1 MIPELGQFALI
12 LAFCLAL
19 VQATLPL
26 AGAALGKS
34 EWMALA
40 RPAAAGQFVFV
51 AIAFGVL
58 EYAFLHDDFS
68 VLFVAQH
75 SNSAL
80 PIFYKF
86 TAAWGG
92 HEGSMLFWITMLA
105 IWTVAVVAGSRSQPQ
120 EFVSRVLGVL
130 GVVSAGIIAF
140 ALFTSNPFMRLT
152 PTPFDGADLNPLLQD
167 PGMIIHPPTLYV
179 GYVGM
184 AVPFAFAVA
193 ALLTGRLDKNWAKW
207 TRPWTVMAWVW
218 LTGGITLGSWWSYYE
233 LGWGGWW
240 AWDPVENS
248 SFMPW
253 LMATALLHSLAVTE
267 RRGIFKSWTVLLAIS
282 GFALSLLGTFLTR
295 SPVLV
300 SVHAFAADPARGMFI
315 LGLLGLFAGGALL
328 LYALRASKLEAEGG
342 FKEMSRE
349 TFLLANNVLLVVAA
363 LAVLLGTLY
372 PVFVDAIAN
381 KKVSVG
387 APVFDLFFLLPM
399 LPLAVLV
406 GVGMHSTWKV
416 TAAAALARR
425 LAWPAAIALA
435 AGIAIPMALFDEASL
450 LTIVSSA
457 IAFWVCATALL
468 DPLSRFVRRHAAPL
482 TRAQL
487 GMCLAHFGVGVFILG
502 VTFVSA
508 FTVEKD
514 VALRPGDRVE
524 IGGYEVHLREVRPVT
539 GPNYTAQ
546 EGVFDLSRHGN
557 IVTVVE
563 SQQRHYTVQQTD
575 MTEAAIDTRIGR
587 DVFIALSKDL
597 GAGAWAVRLQVKP
610 GIRFLWLGALLMALG
625 GIVAAT
631 DRRYRQPVR
640 VTSAAA
646 AAAKPTVAGT
656 T

>member
-26 AGAALGKS
+26 AGAALGKT

-152 PTPFDGADLNPLLQD
+152 PTPVDGADLNPLLQD

-328 LYALRASKLEAEGG
+328 LYALRARKLEAEGG
-342 FKEMSRE
+342 FKEISRE

-399 LPLAVLV
+399 LPLALLV

-435 AGIAIPMALFDEASL
+435 AGVAIPMALFDEASL
-450 LTIVSSA
+450 LTIASTA
-457 IAFWVCATALL
+457 IAFWVCVTALL
-468 DPLSRFVRRHAAPL
+468 DPLGRFVRRHAAPL

-557 IVTVVE
+557 MVTVLE

-631 DRRYRQPVR
+631 DRRYRQQVR
-640 VTSAAA
+640 VASAAA
-646 AAAKPTVAGT
+646 AAAKSPVAGT

>member
-19 VQATLPL
+19 VQAALPL
-26 AGAALGKS
+26 AGAAAGKP

-58 EYAFLHDDFS
+58 VYAFLNDDFS
-68 VLFVAQH
+68 VLFVYQH
-75 SNSAL
+75 SHSAL
-80 PIFYKF
+80 PAFYKF

-92 HEGSMLFWITMLA
+92 HEGSMLLWITVLA
-105 IWTVAVVAGSRSQPQ
+105 VWTVAVVAGSRSQPL
-120 EFVSRVLGVL
+120 EFASRVLGVL
-130 GVVSAGIIAF
+130 GVVSAGVIAF
-140 ALFTSNPFMRLT
+140 ALFTSNPFTRLA

-167 PGMIIHPPTLYV
+167 PGMIFHPPTLYM

-207 TRPWTVMAWVW
+207 TRPWTAMAWIW
-218 LTGGITLGSWWSYYE
+218 LTAGITLGSWWSYYE

-267 RRGIFKSWTVLLAIS
+267 RRGIFKSWTVLLAIA
-282 GFALSLLGTFLTR
+282 GFSLSLLGTFLTR

-315 LGLLGLFAGGALL
+315 LGLLGVFAGGSLL

-342 FKEMSRE
+342 FKELSRE
-349 TFLLANNVLLVVAA
+349 TFLLANNILLVIAA

-372 PVFVDAIAN
+372 PVFVDALAGE
-381 KKVSVG
+381 KVSVG

-399 LPLAVLV
+399 LPLAALL
-406 GVGMHSTWKV
+406 GVGMHSTWKI
-416 TAAAALARR
+416 TKGAPLAKR
-425 LAWPAAIALA
+425 LRWPAAIAVA
-435 AGIAIPMALFDEASL
+435 MGIAIPLALFAKVSL
-450 LTIVSSA
+450 LTLVASA
-457 IAFWVCATALL
+457 VGFWVCVAALL

-487 GMCLAHFGVGVFILG
+487 GMCLAHLGVGVFILG

-508 FTVEKD
+508 YTVEKD
-514 VALRPGDRVE
+514 VAMRPGDRVA
-524 IGGYEVHLREVRPVT
+524 IGDYEVHLRDVGPVT

-546 EGVFDLSRHGN
+546 EGEFELSRDGRS
-557 IVTVVE
+557 VTVMK
-563 SQQRHYTVQQTD
+563 SQQRHYPVQQTD
-575 MTEAAIDTRIGR
+575 MTEAAIDTRIER

-610 GIRFLWLGALLMALG
+610 GIRFLWVGSLLMALG
-625 GIVAAT
+625 GLLAVT

-640 VTSAAA
+640 ASSAMD
-646 AAAKPTVAGT
+646 AAAKPTVAGA
-656 T
+656 